1 MSLDVWDVIFMLGSY
16 EEAEKSEHIS
26 AVSVLFSAQ

>member
-1 MSLDVWDVIFMLGSY
+1 MLGSY